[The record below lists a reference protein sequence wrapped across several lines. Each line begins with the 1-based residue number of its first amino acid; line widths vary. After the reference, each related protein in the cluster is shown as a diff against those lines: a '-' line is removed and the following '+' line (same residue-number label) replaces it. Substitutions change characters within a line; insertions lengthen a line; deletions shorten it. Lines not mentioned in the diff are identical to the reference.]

1 MTRTVRIGNAGGYWG
16 DDVRA
21 LRRQLEGGPLD
32 YVSLDY
38 LAEVTM
44 SILQRQRAKD
54 PSLGYATD
62 FVDQMRDCLPLL
74 LESGA
79 TVITNAGGVNP
90 EGLGRKLVEV
100 ARGLGLR
107 RMLRASIVGA
117 GVISLASLGLGWP
130 LHWAALTGLVIG
142 FLTDGVGWWADR
154 AHFRRQVVAYV
165 HNTTYLKSM

>member
-1 MTRTVRIGNAGGYWG
+1 MKSKPSMTVTVRMARHRQTVSDQLLLGLVTGGMLG
-16 DDVRA
+16 PGLVI
-21 LRRQLEGGPLD
+21 EGRESNCIRFRKLG
-32 YVSLDY
+32 V
-38 LAEVTM
+38 
-44 SILQRQRAKD
+44 LQRAPDRGEILL
-54 PSLGYATD
+54 STD
-62 FVDQMRDCLPLL
+62 
-74 LESGA
+74 ESGD
-79 TVITNAGGVNP
+79 T
-90 EGLGRKLVEV
+90 LVECRV
-100 ARGLGLR
+100 WARGLGLR